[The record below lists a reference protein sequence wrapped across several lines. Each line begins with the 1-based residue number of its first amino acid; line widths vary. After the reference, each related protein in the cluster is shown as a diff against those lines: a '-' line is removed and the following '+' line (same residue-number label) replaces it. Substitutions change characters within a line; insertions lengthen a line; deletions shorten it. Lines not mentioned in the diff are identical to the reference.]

1 MQTWT
6 DEEIKCQPENL
17 EKRELKGDS
26 KREREI
32 EGKWIKYCFSMCDI
46 FPPQQFE
53 VLFQDPQLSHLVNT
67 KMIRTLKE
75 ICAKVKAYFGILF
88 LFS

>member
-26 KREREI
+26 KRER
-32 EGKWIKYCFSMCDI
+32 FLR
-46 FPPQQFE
+46 E
-53 VLFQDPQLSHLVNT
+53 VD
-67 KMIRTLKE
+67 
-75 ICAKVKAYFGILF
+75 
-88 LFS
+88 